1 VENLKHLQLLLGCD
15 ENSYN
20 FLLLEHRYTLN
31 YLISLLG
38 YKQIKLYSDVAKT
51 QGYHKLFYV
60 IPIIQGKAKYLLPL
74 NNITPIL
81 VPDNYPRWQK
91 CLF

>member
-1 VENLKHLQLLLGCD
+1 VENLKYFQLLLGCG

-20 FLLLEHRYTLN
+20 FLLLGHRYTLN

-38 YKQIKLYSDVAKT
+38 YGQIKLSSNVAKT
-51 QGYHKLFYV
+51 HRYHKLFYV
-60 IPIIQGKAKYLLPL
+60 IPIIQGKAKYLLHL
-74 NNITPIL
+74 NNITFIL